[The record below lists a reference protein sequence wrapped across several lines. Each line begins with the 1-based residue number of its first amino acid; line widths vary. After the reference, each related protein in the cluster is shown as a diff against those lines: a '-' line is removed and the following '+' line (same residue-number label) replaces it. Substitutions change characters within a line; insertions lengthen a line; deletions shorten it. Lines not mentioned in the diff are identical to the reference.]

1 MRNSS
6 RTVPAALL
14 LLCTVL
20 CLVWASSHQ
29 NPVVPTLESLE
40 QLSEEDAVAA
50 LSGYT
55 RRDLL
60 NAWGEPQSTMAAFSI
75 LHVDLYDAPTRGGW
89 IGILYDTHGLPEK
102 TPESLSVLPVCRV
115 DLQLSSLHALV
126 EKGVS

>member
-6 RTVPAALL
+6 RIVPAALL

-40 QLSEEDAVAA
+40 HLSEEDAVAA

-60 NAWGEPQSTMAAFSI
+60 NAWGEPQSTMAAFSV

-115 DLQLSSLHALV
+115 DLQLSSLNALV
-126 EKGVS
+126 KKGVS

>member
-6 RTVPAALL
+6 RIVPAALL

-29 NPVVPTLESLE
+29 NPVIPTLESLE
-40 QLSEEDAVAA
+40 HLSEEDAVAA

-60 NAWGEPQSTMAAFSI
+60 NAWGEPQSTMAAFSV

-115 DLQLSSLHALV
+115 DLQLSSLNALV
-126 EKGVS
+126 EKGVF